1 MVHDL
6 PRWPDMIMEV
16 DIEGDMVGEDMVA
29 EDMVAD
35 TVVEALEEALE
46 AFGGEHFSN
55 LRCELKAF
63 LSGERKLNL
72 TKAT

>member
-1 MVHDL
+1 MQSTAKMIFPPLGTAMVHDL

-46 AFGGEHFSN
+46 VGEA
-55 LRCELKAF
+55 LEEA
-63 LSGERKLNL
+63 L
-72 TKAT
+72 TAVG